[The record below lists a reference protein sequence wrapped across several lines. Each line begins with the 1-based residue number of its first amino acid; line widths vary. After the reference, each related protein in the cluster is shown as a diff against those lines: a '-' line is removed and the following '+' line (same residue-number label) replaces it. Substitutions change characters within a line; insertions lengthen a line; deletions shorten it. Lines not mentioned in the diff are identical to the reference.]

1 MAMVSDLDRDVIP
14 RFLATPVSRVSL
26 VVSQIVRSALTAL
39 IQGIVILLVSLAW
52 GVLVPAGAAGWAVVL
67 IAAMLMNSAFAGI
80 SQGLA
85 LLTRKEATMIA
96 IANFIGLPLFFLSS
110 TLISLRQMPQWMQEL
125 SKFNPVNWGVVSAR
139 EVVLP
144 GTAWDAVGVHLAL
157 LLGLTVLT
165 AAFATWTFRVYQRQL

>member
-1 MAMVSDLDRDVIP
+1 VIP

-39 IQGIVILLVSLAW
+39 IQGIVILVVALGLGVRVHAGVIGW
-52 GVLVPAGAAGWAVVL
+52 GVVL
-67 IAAMLMNSAFAGI
+67 LAAMLMNSAFAGI

-110 TLISLRQMPQWMQEL
+110 TLIAFRQMPGWMQQL
-125 SKFNPVNWGVVSAR
+125 GKFNPVNWGVVASR
-139 EVVLP
+139 GVVLP
-144 GTAWDAVGVHLAL
+144 ATDWNSVGVHLGL
-157 LLGLTVLT
+157 LAGLTIAT

>member
-1 MAMVSDLDRDVIP
+1 MVSDLDRDVIP

-39 IQGIVILLVSLAW
+39 IQGIVILLVSLALGVRVHA
-52 GVLVPAGAAGWAVVL
+52 GVLGWVVVL
-67 IAAMLMNSAFAGI
+67 LAAMLMNSAFAGI

-85 LLTRKEATMIA
+85 LVTRKEATMIA

-110 TLISLRQMPQWMQEL
+110 TLISFRQMPHWMQEL
-125 SKFNPVNWGVVSAR
+125 GKFNPVNWGVVAAR

-144 GTAWDAVGVHLAL
+144 GADWASVGLHLAL
-157 LLGLTVLT
+157 LAALTVVT
-165 AAFATWTFRVYQRQL
+165 AAFATWTFRLYQRQL